1 MNPQRKADGNSTHV
15 DDGGVLSTGIRG
27 LDEILSGGL
36 PGNRLYLIQGDP
48 GTGKTTLALQFLLE
62 GVRRGERGFYVTL
75 SETRQEL
82 VGVARSHGWSLDAMN
97 VHVVEGEDQH
107 LKAEEEYTAFHPS
120 EVELGSTVQALL
132 EEVER
137 ANPRRVVIDSL
148 SEMRL
153 LARDSLRYRRQILA
167 LKHFF
172 LSRGCTLLLL
182 DDPVAKVIE
191 HQFQTLA
198 HGVLFLERIAPEYGR
213 ERRRLQVLKLRGV
226 DFDGGYHDYCI
237 RRGGLEV
244 YPRLVAASHSQPF
257 AAERVSSG
265 LAQLDQLLD
274 GGPTRGTANL
284 LMGPAGSGKSTLCIQ
299 YALAAAR
306 RGERAALFIFD
317 ERIDTLLERSKG
329 LGMDLQSQVDA
340 GRIVLRQIDPAS
352 LSPGEFICLV
362 RRSVEEEHARVVVI
376 DSLNGYLNAM
386 PGERFLLIQMHELLT
401 YMAKHGVVTW
411 MVVAQH
417 GLVAASG
424 EAPIDLSYLAD
435 TVLVLRYFEHA
446 GRVRKALSVLKK
458 RGGKHEDSIRE
469 LQMTPQGIR
478 VGQPLVQFEGVLTG
492 TPHYTGT
499 TDPLL
504 GDRQDVHKP
513 QQTST

>member
-1 MNPQRKADGNSTHV
+1 MEADMSPQKAEASDG
-15 DDGGVLSTGIRG
+15 DVLSTGIRG
-27 LDEILSGGL
+27 LDEILSGGF
-36 PGNRLYLIQGDP
+36 PANRLYLVQGDP

-75 SETRQEL
+75 SETREEL
-82 VGVARSHGWSLDAMN
+82 VAVARSHGWSIDPISMY
-97 VHVVEGEDQH
+97 VVQGDEQH
-107 LKAEEEYTAFHPS
+107 LRPEEEYTAFHPS
-120 EVELGSTVQALL
+120 EVELGNTVQALL
-132 EEVER
+132 EQVEQ

-153 LARDSLRYRRQILA
+153 LARDALRYRRQILA
-167 LKHFF
+167 LKHYF
-172 LSRGCTLLLL
+172 LARGCTLLLL
-182 DDPVAKVIE
+182 DDPTPTVGE

-198 HGVLFLERIAPEYGR
+198 HGALYLERIAPEYGR

-226 DFDGGYHDYCI
+226 DFDGGYHDFCI

-257 AAERVSSG
+257 QADRISSG
-265 LAQLDQLLD
+265 LPQLDKLLD

-299 YALAAAR
+299 YALAAAQ
-306 RGERAALFIFD
+306 RGERASMFIFD
-317 ERIDTLLERSKG
+317 ERLETLLERSKG
-329 LGMDLQSQVDA
+329 LGMDLQGHVEA
-340 GRIVLRQIDPAS
+340 GRIVMRQIDPAS
-352 LSPGEFICLV
+352 LSPGEFICRV
-362 RRSVEEEHARVVVI
+362 RHSVEQEKARVIVI
-376 DSLNGYLNAM
+376 DSLNGYMNAM
-386 PGERFLLIQMHELLT
+386 PGERYLLIQMHELLT
-401 YMAKHGVVTW
+401 YMAKFGVVTW

-417 GLVAASG
+417 GLVAASS

-435 TVLVLRYFEHA
+435 TVLLLRYFEHA

-469 LQMTPQGIR
+469 FQMTPQGIR
-478 VGQPLVQFEGVLTG
+478 VGQPLVEFEGVLTG

-504 GDRQDVHKP
+504 GDRRDVHKTQRNP
-513 QQTST
+513 S